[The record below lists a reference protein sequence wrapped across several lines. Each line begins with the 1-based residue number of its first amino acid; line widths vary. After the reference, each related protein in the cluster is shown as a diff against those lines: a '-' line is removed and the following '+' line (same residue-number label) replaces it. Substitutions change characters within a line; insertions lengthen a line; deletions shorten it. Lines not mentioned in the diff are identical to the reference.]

1 MPVTWEIRS
10 QVLIVTLVGDYS
22 FDEPVLAVNE
32 AIADSG
38 CQTGTS
44 LLIDAR
50 FSKTSRSSED
60 FRERAKWLA
69 SLQDKGLSSRCAVV
83 IGPEPHQFGMARM
96 AATHH
101 GLQGLDMEIFTDMG
115 EALRWLSKTSSH
127 NSGATSSQP

>member
-1 MPVTWEIRS
+1 MPVRWEIRG

-22 FDEPVLAVNE
+22 FEEPALAVKE

-38 CQTGTS
+38 FQTGTS
-44 LLIDAR
+44 LLIDTR
-50 FSKTSRSSED
+50 LSQTSRSSEE

-101 GLQGLDMEIFTDMG
+101 DLQGLEMEIFTDLD
-115 EALRWLSKTSSH
+115 EAFRWLSRTSSH
-127 NSGATSSQP
+127 NSSATS